1 MRIALVLLTAVCCQS
16 VLAQPAVYKDQVLT
30 IPQGAVIGTDD
41 VTYFESIE
49 LQATDD
55 GSFVLVAAEQRS
67 LVYVDS
73 VDVVIMESF
82 PVQVS
87 VTVSGNKSVPC
98 VELLTP
104 AISYKENTFTIALAE
119 SQLGPAETC
128 IAVLDPFETTFAL
141 DVKGLAAGD
150 YQVNVNGVTTEFSL
164 QADN

>member
-1 MRIALVLLTAVCCQS
+1 MRLALALLTVVCCQS
-16 VLAQPAVYKDQVLT
+16 VWAQPAVYKDQILT
-30 IPQGAVIGTDD
+30 IPQGAVIGTED

-49 LQATDD
+49 LQATDNGD
-55 GSFVLVAAEQRS
+55 FVLVAAEQRD
-67 LVYVDS
+67 LVYIDS

-98 VELLTP
+98 VELLAP
-104 AISYKENTFTIALAE
+104 AISYKENTFTIVLAE
-119 SQLGPAETC
+119 SRLGPAETC
-128 IAVLDPFETTFAL
+128 IAVLDPFETTIAL

-150 YQVNVNGVTTEFSL
+150 YQVSVNGTKAEFSL